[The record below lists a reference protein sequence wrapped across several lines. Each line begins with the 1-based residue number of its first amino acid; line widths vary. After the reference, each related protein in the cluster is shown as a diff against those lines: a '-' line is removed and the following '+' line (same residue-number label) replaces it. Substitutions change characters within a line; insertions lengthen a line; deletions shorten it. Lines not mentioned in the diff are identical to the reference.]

1 MRFKKITLSDTFT
14 IVLTLFT
21 VTVLFS
27 ARAKTFVI
35 MGLMMIGFFKP
46 PIPQSK
52 PGEKQE
58 PAPAF
63 VAQSIDGKV
72 VDLQQQKGK
81 VVFINFW
88 ATWCPPCLGELTAIN
103 TLYQKVKNDPNI
115 VFLSVDVDNTLAKS
129 AELLQNRG
137 YQFPVYGGH
146 LEGLPK
152 SFFSGIIPTT
162 IVIDKKGQI
171 LFNHTN
177 RANYAD
183 DAFAKYVLGLAKE

>member
-1 MRFKKITLSDTFT
+1 MRLKKITLSDTFT
-14 IVLTLFT
+14 FLLVLFT
-21 VTVLFS
+21 LAVLFS
-27 ARAKTFVI
+27 SRAKSYVI
-35 MGLMMIGFFKP
+35 IGLMMIGFFKP

-52 PGEKQE
+52 PGEKLE
-58 PAPAF
+58 SAPAF
-63 VAQSIDGKV
+63 VVQNIDGKS

-81 VVFINFW
+81 VIFINFW
-88 ATWCPPCLGELTAIN
+88 ATWCPPCLGELAAIN
-103 TLYQKVKNDPNI
+103 ELYHKVKNDPNI
-115 VFLSVDVDNTLAKS
+115 VFLSVDVDNTLPKS
-129 AELLQNRG
+129 ARLLQNRG
-137 YQFPVYGGH
+137 YQFPVYGGQ

-183 DAFAKYVLGLAKE
+183 DAFAQYIIGLANE